1 MAGFSPGVRSNR
13 RKREPPSCWATA
25 SSALAENDRIL
36 PSVTSAPPNHQV
48 RRTPIRDDSIT
59 PALAQPTGEA
69 AVGSPQLV
77 RAKTRCRR
85 SLGTAS
91 SSRICSR
98 RRPWRPSGRC
108 RPRPRRRPSS
118 GTSRTTPSGGRATQL
133 RHADHEHRDTRKRV
147 REGEVAQERK
157 RQARPTRDVCRPP
170 SETTTALKLGG
181 IGRVVGSTEI
191 RGCRRLSGFP
201 VRAAPSRR
209 GRRRGRARL

>member
-1 MAGFSPGVRSNR
+1 MLGDSELGAR
-13 RKREPPSCWATA
+13 RKRSHPPERHFCSPESPGASHPDPRRFDHSCSGPADWR
-25 SSALAENDRIL
+25 SSSRK
-36 PSVTSAPPNHQV
+36 P
-48 RRTPIRDDSIT
+48 
-59 PALAQPTGEA
+59 
-69 AVGSPQLV
+69 AVGSCENQMPTQPRHRKQL
-77 RAKTRCRR
+77 AD
-85 SLGTAS
+85 LLAS
-91 SSRICSR
+91 
-98 RRPWRPSGRC
+98 RPWRPSGRC